1 MRIIVQKFGG
11 TSVATRESRRLLAA
25 RVASAVSAGYAVVV
39 VVSALGRRGDPYAT
53 DTLISLAKDECADVA
68 PRELDL
74 IMSCGEVIASVVV
87 CNAIRAAGID
97 ATAMTGGQAGIVS
110 DGTFGNAEIRR
121 LDPQAIVSQLEAGKV
136 VVVAGFQG
144 VSESGDITTL
154 GRGGSDTTAAALG
167 VALQAE
173 LVEIYT
179 DVDGVKTAD
188 PRLVPDA
195 RTIEQMTYEE
205 VFQMAHGGAKVI
217 HPRAVEIAMRHDVPL
232 RVRSTFAE
240 SPGTLVAR
248 SSGDSLCPEPRHA
261 RPVTGVTHV
270 AGLTRFT
277 VTAGSGMLINHA
289 DTFRALAN
297 AGISVDM
304 IAVTPA
310 SCAFVIDS
318 DLAERAEGVLRMI
331 GLTAET
337 VPDCAKVSVVGV
349 GMRGQPGVMADVSE
363 ALQLAGVEILQTVDS
378 HMTISCLVRSADLE
392 KAAKALHSQFGL
404 AVDKDESRLHADA
417 LRQAG
422 LIA

>member
-25 RVASAVSAGYAVVV
+25 HVASAVNAGYAVVV

-53 DTLISLAKDECADVA
+53 DTLISLAKDEYSDVA

-87 CNAIRAAGID
+87 CNAIRATGID

-121 LDPQAIVSQLEAGKV
+121 LDPQAILSQLEAGKV

-144 VSESGDITTL
+144 VSEAGDITTL

-173 LVEIYT
+173 VVEIYT
-179 DVDGVKTAD
+179 DVDGIKTAD

-248 SSGDSLCPEPRHA
+248 TSGDSLCPEPRHT

-277 VTAGSGMLINHA
+277 INAGSGTLINHA
-289 DTFRALAN
+289 NTFRALAN
-297 AGISVDM
+297 DGISVDM

-310 SCAFVIDS
+310 CCAFVVDS
-318 DLAERAEGVLRMI
+318 NLAERAADVLQVI
-331 GLTAET
+331 GLPAEMI
-337 VPDCAKVSVVGV
+337 PNCAKVSVVGA
-349 GMRGQPGVMADVSE
+349 GMRGRPGVMASISE
-363 ALQLAGVEILQTVDS
+363 ALQLVGVEILQTVDS
-378 HMTISCLVRSADLE
+378 HTTISCLVHSGDLE
-392 KAAKALHSQFGL
+392 KAAKALHSRFGL
-404 AVDKDESRLHADA
+404 AVSGDKGRSPADA
-417 LRQAG
+417 RQPVG